1 MSELKE
7 LLEREARRVDADP
20 GALESVYRTGERRQ
34 RDRRIGAAVFAFAV
48 FAAVIALISGALRSD
63 RSIPAERTPGALSH
77 NGDIVVRAIVGN
89 HNGAILQIDPV
100 TSKEVA
106 LPVTASAKD
115 LVWPVMGGGGNNLTD
130 LSSSPDGTALAYVWS
145 KDVWVLDMAS
155 GVSRKIVS
163 PCGTSCM
170 VAWSPDG
177 STIAFTQGHA
187 LELVNPEGGERRTV
201 TTFPGLSA
209 PVWSPDG
216 QRIAFLS
223 QEQLYTVDQG
233 GSGLH
238 SLGVSARDAA
248 WSPDGSR
255 IAYLSST
262 PDCNAQGACVIAL
275 RTVGADGTNPTEVV
289 RAGSCL
295 CLGFWPGLT
304 WSPDGTQ
311 LALVIPGP
319 HGQPLGLYLVN
330 EDGSGLRLLRE
341 GAWGRPAWEAAP

>member
-7 LLEREARRVDADP
+7 LLEREARRIDADP
-20 GALESVYRTGERRQ
+20 GALESVYRTRDRRQ
-34 RDRRIGAAVFAFAV
+34 RDRRIGTTVFAFAV
-48 FAAVIALISGALRSD
+48 FAAVIALVFGFLGSD
-63 RSIPAERTPGALSH
+63 RSAPADRTPGALPH
-77 NGDIVVRAIVGN
+77 NGDVVVRAVVGN
-89 HNGAILQIDPV
+89 HKGAILQIDPA

-106 LPVTASAKD
+106 LPVAASAKD
-115 LVWPVMGGGGNNLTD
+115 LVWPIMGGARNLTD

-145 KDVWVLDMAS
+145 NDVWVLDIAS

-177 STIAFTQGHA
+177 STIAFTQGHS
-187 LELVNPEGGERRTV
+187 LELVNPQGGERRTV
-201 TTFPGLSA
+201 TTFRGISD

-216 QRIAFLS
+216 QRIAFLWQGS
-223 QEQLYTVDQG
+223 LYTIDHD
-233 GSGLH
+233 GSGLL
-238 SLGVSARDAA
+238 SLGVSAWAVA

-262 PDCNAQGACVIAL
+262 TDCNAQSACVIAL
-275 RTVGADGTNPTEVV
+275 STVGADGTNPTEVV
-289 RAGSCL
+289 HAGRIL
-295 CLGFWPGLT
+295 FLAFWPGLT

-341 GAWGRPAWEAAP
+341 GAWGRPAWEPAP

>member
-20 GALESVYRTGERRQ
+20 GALESVYRTRERRQ
-34 RDRRIGAAVFAFAV
+34 RDRRIGTAVFAFAV
-48 FAAVIALISGALRSD
+48 FAAVIALISGAHGSD
-63 RSIPAERTPGALSH
+63 RSFPADRTPGALPH
-77 NGDIVVRAIVGN
+77 NGDVVVRAIAGN
-89 HNGAILQIDPV
+89 HKGAILQIDPA
-100 TSKEVA
+100 TSKEMA
-106 LPVTASAKD
+106 LPVAASAKD
-115 LVWPVMGGGGNNLTD
+115 LVWPVMGGGNMTA

-145 KDVWVLDMAS
+145 NDVWVLDIAS
-155 GVSRKIVS
+155 GISRKIVS

-177 STIAFTQGHA
+177 STIALTQGHT
-187 LELVNPEGGERRTV
+187 LELANPQGGGRRTV
-201 TTFPGLSA
+201 TTFPGISA

-223 QEQLYTVDQG
+223 QEQLYTVDQS
-233 GSGLH
+233 GSGLQ
-238 SLGVSARDAA
+238 SLGVSAWDAA

-262 PDCNAQGACVIAL
+262 TDCNAQSACVIAL
-275 RTVGADGTNPTEVV
+275 KTVGADGTNPTEVV

-295 CLGFWPGLT
+295 CLAFWPGLT

-341 GAWGRPAWEAAP
+341 GAWGRPAWEPAP